1 MNKLEP
7 TVLIALQAAGFP
19 ESQLAD
25 IFQVNVRTIND
36 HLDCYNTGFDCA
48 LLYVGNRLE
57 KAGFSDEIIAA
68 VLGNHFYRDLRDS
81 LLMLPTRSKEEMP
94 LDQLAEYLDE
104 EQIKKLKR
112 YEAGVTGSDE

>member
-25 IFQVNVRTIND
+25 IFHADLRTINGY
-36 HLDCYNTGFDCA
+36 LDCYNTGFDCA
-48 LLYVGNRLE
+48 LLYIGNRLE
-57 KAGFSDEIIAA
+57 KAGLSDEVIAT
-68 VLGNHFYRDLRDS
+68 VLGNHFYRDLRDT

-94 LDQLAEYLDE
+94 LDQLTEYLDK
-104 EQIKKLKR
+104 EQIDKLKR
-112 YEAGVTGSDE
+112 YEEENKSEG